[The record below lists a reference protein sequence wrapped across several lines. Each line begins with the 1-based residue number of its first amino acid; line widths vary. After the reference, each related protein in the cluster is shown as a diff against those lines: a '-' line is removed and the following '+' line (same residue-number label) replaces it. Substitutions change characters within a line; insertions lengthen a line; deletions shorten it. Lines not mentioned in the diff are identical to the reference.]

1 MLTTDHEG
9 VDSLTQGVA
18 QYQALGVP
26 PAKLVTIFAWFGMD
40 VQCTNT
46 SGGCALEYPHC
57 YAKGTGDGHD
67 CQPGY
72 STIVHDLLPR
82 NTHPPGST
90 GWGPLGLV
98 QRDQFGLPYF
108 DYAGNMSK
116 RHRVRFSDRNSTAVR
131 SKWARDA
138 SLGGVGIWTADAL
151 DTLTYP
157 EDGVEM
163 WGALLGP
170 PPPPAKTD
178 DDGMQPPPPP
188 PPPSAHIWFWSPL
201 PCCDAAGLPIGC
213 PEPVTISGS
222 PPRWNAHGQD
232 ANCSFLPRAVLQKA
246 RAGPPFMTGAF
257 ANVGHSI
264 QDNGTFVFPSEATIP
279 TLKRDIR
286 DLHALNITV
295 EPMIAGASQAQLA
308 ALLYNSS
315 AREGFISA
323 FVNDAVENGY
333 DGFHLVRRQDLA

>member
-1 MLTTDHEG
+1 MTSLRTDHEG

-46 SGGCALEYPHC
+46 SGACALEYPHC

-82 NTHPPGST
+82 SAHPSGST
-90 GWGPLGLV
+90 GWGPLGVV

-151 DTLTYP
+151 DTVRVPPVHELEE
-157 EDGVEM
+157 EDLPHLQRVLNWADVVLAQAVQDAKAGKVDFRVEKAGIVHAGVGKTSFTQ
-163 WGALLGP
+163 GALVENVNTFVDAIMKAKPSGLVIFHLASLMSAPSPGRP
-170 PPPPAKTD
+170 WSRKKLSRWPPASTSVLE
-178 DDGMQPPPPP
+178 
-188 PPPSAHIWFWSPL
+188 SAIL
-201 PCCDAAGLPIGC
+201 
-213 PEPVTISGS
+213 
-222 PPRWNAHGQD
+222 
-232 ANCSFLPRAVLQKA
+232 
-246 RAGPPFMTGAF
+246 
-257 ANVGHSI
+257 SI
-264 QDNGTFVFPSEATIP
+264 RP
-279 TLKRDIR
+279 
-286 DLHALNITV
+286 
-295 EPMIAGASQAQLA
+295 
-308 ALLYNSS
+308 
-315 AREGFISA
+315 
-323 FVNDAVENGY
+323 
-333 DGFHLVRRQDLA
+333 

>member
-1 MLTTDHEG
+1 MVWLRRHVLT
-9 VDSLTQGVA
+9 
-18 QYQALGVP
+18 
-26 PAKLVTIFAWFGMD
+26 
-40 VQCTNT
+40 
-46 SGGCALEYPHC
+46 
-57 YAKGTGDGHD
+57 
-67 CQPGY
+67 GY

-170 PPPPAKTD
+170 PPPP
-178 DDGMQPPPPP
+178 
-188 PPPSAHIWFWSPL
+188 
-201 PCCDAAGLPIGC
+201 
-213 PEPVTISGS
+213 
-222 PPRWNAHGQD
+222 
-232 ANCSFLPRAVLQKA
+232 
-246 RAGPPFMTGAF
+246 
-257 ANVGHSI
+257 
-264 QDNGTFVFPSEATIP
+264 
-279 TLKRDIR
+279 
-286 DLHALNITV
+286 
-295 EPMIAGASQAQLA
+295 
-308 ALLYNSS
+308 
-315 AREGFISA
+315 
-323 FVNDAVENGY
+323 
-333 DGFHLVRRQDLA
+333 